1 MGGAY
6 SGGSEER
13 GSGQTRRQKLMGWK
27 NEYKMFL
34 KVHLNQESVEIYSK
48 SKKIKLKF
56 MKSWKVNNCLKN
68 EMNSDES
75 LVVEL
80 EIESLVNLV
89 IHQCDMILVNGV
101 PLFQHDLFPSEI

>member
-56 MKSWKVNNCLKN
+56 MKS
-68 EMNSDES
+68 
-75 LVVEL
+75 
-80 EIESLVNLV
+80 
-89 IHQCDMILVNGV
+89 
-101 PLFQHDLFPSEI
+101 